1 MSWVEDEID
10 RLAAFSYE
18 QLLAMRNAPRHHPF
32 VSKTG
37 RQLVG
42 ETCVH
47 WDGRHDGPLRVIVD
61 VWEPKRL
68 RISRS
73 IATDD
78 FIRDRVSRS

>member
-1 MSWVEDEID
+1 
-10 RLAAFSYE
+10 
-18 QLLAMRNAPRHHPF
+18 
-32 VSKTG
+32 
-37 RQLVG
+37 
-42 ETCVH
+42 
-47 WDGRHDGPLRVIVD
+47 LRVIVD